1 MKKKLIIGLLLTTL
15 IVTGCGKIPEL
26 KDGKQV
32 VSEIG
37 ETTISADDLY
47 KELKG
52 RYARDVLIEMI
63 DDIILNEKY
72 KTDEDINKYVDSQ
85 VEYVKKQT
93 GDQFIEAI
101 TYYYG
106 VNTEEK
112 FRNFL
117 IIEAKRTLAV
127 EDYVKT
133 LITDKEIKKY
143 YNDEVVGDIRASHIL
158 IKPKVTDE
166 MSEEEKEEKEN
177 EALELAKE
185 IIKKLDS
192 GADFAELAK
201 EYSDDEGNASKGGDL
216 NFFNKGKMEEHFEKA
231 AYELE
236 VNKYTTTPIKT
247 IFGYHIILKTD
258 EKEKPE
264 LDLIKTNIIDELSKK
279 KLEDNPELGV
289 EALIKL
295 RKDSNFKIYDNEI
308 EKSYNKYMNRLKEEM
323 SKEEKGD

>member
-37 ETTISADDLY
+37 GTTISADDLY